1 MLVLG
6 ALARPVGE
14 VLGVAC
20 SVLGLDQEEAVVGSF
35 MGPGVLAVGIEFLW
49 AELPGQLKLLFP
61 VAGGA
66 MGLE

>member
-35 MGPGVLAVGIEFLW
+35 MGPGILAVGLEFLW
-49 AELPGQLKLLFP
+49 AELPG
-61 VAGGA
+61 
-66 MGLE
+66 